1 MFGLLQKNK
10 NKDGIGYF
18 DNKALCSICN
28 KDLSLKTLR
37 CRFQLADGWLCSDC
51 IKLAGGYSNL
61 NRKKDTIEIVK
72 EKIKNIQ
79 KEKNKVKSI
88 NQNSIQYQNI
98 EQETNKIKSITE
110 EQKREILGEERYKR
124 EIGLRSLNAEYK
136 KYTDKQFKIHEELMY
151 SNLYSKAINQKK
163 IFNKYSDKYIELCNQ
178 LLQLLPKTLEYD
190 KKEAKISKLER
201 SFDYCDSN
209 IVNMIRLLE
218 KQEKYNEI
226 INVCNY
232 LLSLGITD
240 DGTKKGIK
248 GRIEKAVNNFNKK
261 NNTNYKYYSDKNL
274 IIDDNTGEVIE

>member
-18 DNKALCSICN
+18 DNKASCSICN

-37 CRFQLADGWLCSDC
+37 SRFQLADGWLCSDC

-72 EKIKNIQ
+72 EKIMKHQNDNLF
-79 KEKNKVKSI
+79 ENKKFDGIFSIKIDPNMDLTEEESNSLEEQMAKTHSQFKKLEELKKVYKSTI
-88 NQNSIQYQNI
+88 NQHEYITNELWCKNTYHKVNSQ
-98 EQETNKIKSITE
+98 
-110 EQKREILGEERYKR
+110 
-124 EIGLRSLNAEYK
+124 
-136 KYTDKQFKIHEELMY
+136 
-151 SNLYSKAINQKK
+151 SN
-163 IFNKYSDKYIELCNQ
+163 IFNKYADRYIELCNMY
-178 LLQLLPKTLEYD
+178 LQILPDYINFEKESDYIFERESEYIYAPHD
-190 KKEAKISKLER
+190 
-201 SFDYCDSN
+201 

-232 LLSLGITD
+232 LLSLEITE

-248 GRIEKAVNNFNKK
+248 GRIEKAVNKFNEK

-274 IIDDNTGEVIE
+274 IIDDNTGEVME